1 MLSNIKR
8 FANRNFNVQ
17 VANKKPIPVKMTGND
32 ELPAL
37 LKQVIAELKRNR
49 KELSAIR
56 TATSGR
62 YMDEVA
68 EVYAHQVLPFKE
80 SLEMLAESDASL
92 ARFGDGEFRLM
103 LRSEFNLNFQINSK
117 ELQYQLRDVF
127 ETQSSDLLIGFPFLF
142 RDAHWSNV
150 YAELWPSLKP
160 LISPQQRFI
169 NAHITRPRAF
179 ETLGQ
184 QAVDLWRNVW
194 DQKDAV
200 IVTGEGSRFDLIPEL
215 FDNLGRV
222 DFVHS
227 TPMNAFADLERVV
240 AETQKKNPDLVIIS
254 LGPAGTIL
262 AKLLSEQGIR
272 ALDIGHLSS
281 SYLNVM
287 QGHARP
293 ERTPALR
300 QAQ

>member
-1 MLSNIKR
+1 I
-8 FANRNFNVQ
+8 
-17 VANKKPIPVKMTGND
+17 TGND

-37 LKQVIAELKRNR
+37 LKQVIAKLKRNR

-92 ARFGDGEFRLM
+92 SRFGDGEFRLM

-300 QAQ
+300 RAQ